1 MVGTRLWT
9 CGLITVRLFEA
20 FVVAFGCWQNSGV
33 KSSVPDAEN
42 GIITPNDTEVPPVV
56 TPPTGPLHPNLVWP
70 TASGI
75 TEEKARR
82 ICELP
87 IRRSPAY
94 NVCSDIAEQS
104 MDVITESC
112 MLDLLVYVVYA
123 HVQLF
128 PFSAYG
134 YIERAEFTLRELFL
148 FRIQQLLAAEEFL
161 LGLVFFL

>member
-1 MVGTRLWT
+1 
-9 CGLITVRLFEA
+9 
-20 FVVAFGCWQNSGV
+20 
-33 KSSVPDAEN
+33 VPDAEN
-42 GIITPNDTEVPPVV
+42 GIITPDDTEVPPVV

-94 NVCSDIAEQS
+94 NVCSDIAGQS

-112 MLDLLVYVVYA
+112 MLDLLVYIANA
-123 HVQLF
+123 HVQ
-128 PFSAYG
+128 
-134 YIERAEFTLRELFL
+134 
-148 FRIQQLLAAEEFL
+148 FL
-161 LGLVFFL
+161 LMIFSLILV

>member
-1 MVGTRLWT
+1 
-9 CGLITVRLFEA
+9 
-20 FVVAFGCWQNSGV
+20 
-33 KSSVPDAEN
+33 VPDAEN
-42 GIITPNDTEVPPVV
+42 GIITPDDTEVPPVV

-75 TEEKARR
+75 TEEEAQR

-112 MLDLLVYVVYA
+112 MLDLLVYIANA
-123 HVQLF
+123 HVQ
-128 PFSAYG
+128 
-134 YIERAEFTLRELFL
+134 FL
-148 FRIQQLLAAEEFL
+148 FMS
-161 LGLVFFL
+161 FFIF